1 MPRAI
6 SVFLYFYLLNLATR
20 NPGPIRLTQPDSR
33 AGALRYGWKRAI
45 HHLLAGVTSRCRV
58 NVIRGEESQLQETPW
73 VYVEMQDDDH
83 LEVIG
88 LTAFFLMCYP
98 SSS

>member
-1 MPRAI
+1 M
-6 SVFLYFYLLNLATR
+6 
-20 NPGPIRLTQPDSR
+20 
-33 AGALRYGWKRAI
+33 
-45 HHLLAGVTSRCRV
+45 SRCRV

>member
-1 MPRAI
+1 M
-6 SVFLYFYLLNLATR
+6 
-20 NPGPIRLTQPDSR
+20 
-33 AGALRYGWKRAI
+33 
-45 HHLLAGVTSRCRV
+45 